1 MAEKKMIIDGVSCPF
16 TTERNVLEVA
26 RNNGID
32 IPSLCYCEN
41 LSIYGGCRLCL
52 VENDRGKMDAACS
65 MQPRDGMVVNTHTKQ
80 VLDSRRTTLQLLMSS
95 HRADCLTCDQ
105 SGRCKLQEYARR
117 YHVDEHRFEPNTYCT
132 EPMDLSSP
140 SIVRDPSKCIL
151 CGLCVRTC
159 AEIQNIGAVDFSGR
173 GKKAHISADFGKT
186 LKDTDCVGCG
196 QCAAVCPTG
205 AITIRNETEKF
216 WSMLQDQTRKVVV
229 QYAPSVRVGMA
240 ERFGLPANEP
250 CTGKLVAALRR
261 LGADVVYDTNLTAD
275 LTIMEEGSE
284 FIERFTHKDQYQW
297 PMFTSCCPGWVR
309 FVKSQYPELTDNLS
323 TAKSPQQMFGAVAKS
338 YFAEKVGIDPKRLF
352 VVSIMPCV
360 SKKSECALPTMKN
373 DAGDPDVDVSIT
385 TRELNIMMR
394 ANHIEPKY
402 LPEEEFDSPLGS
414 ATGAAVV
421 FGTTGGVMD
430 AALRS
435 AYFLITGKNPD
446 PDAFT
451 AVRGMDG
458 WKEATFNIPGAGD
471 VRVAV
476 VSSLGKAR
484 KLIEAVKRGD
494 AAYDFVEVM
503 ACPGGCAGG
512 GGQPIHDGTEFA
524 EDRGNVLWRLD
535 QGELLRFS
543 HENPDVKA
551 LYKDYLGAP
560 LGEKSH
566 HLLHTDHNA
575 WQMPQKML

>member
-1 MAEKKMIIDGVSCPF
+1 MAEEKKMIIDGVSCPF

-65 MQPRDGMVVNTHTKQ
+65 MQPRDGMVVSTHTKQ

-117 YHVDEHRFEPNTYCT
+117 YHVDAHRFEPNTYCT

-196 QCAAVCPTG
+196 QCASVCPTG

-240 ERFGLPANEP
+240 ERFALPANEP

-275 LTIMEEGSE
+275 LTIMEESAE
-284 FIERFTHKDQYQW
+284 FLEKVKTGAKL
-297 PMFTSCCPGWVR
+297 PMFTSCCPGWIQHVEHR
-309 FVKSQYPELTDNLS
+309 HPHLMPQVS
-323 TAKSPQQMFGAVAKS
+323 TCGSPMAMFGSLIRKQFAGENVYSVA
-338 YFAEKVGIDPKRLF
+338 
-352 VVSIMPCV
+352 IMPCTG
-360 SKKSECALPTMKN
+360 KKFEAARPELEK
-373 DAGDPDVDVSIT
+373 DGERLIDLVIT
-385 TRELNIMMR
+385 TSELCDMIEEAGIDF
-394 ANHIEPKY
+394 ANLPDEEP
-402 LPEEEFDSPLGS
+402 DAPLGDY
-414 ATGAAVV
+414 TGAGVI
-421 FGTTGGVMD
+421 FGVTGGVME

-435 AYFLITGKNPD
+435 AHFLVTGENPD
-446 PDAFT
+446 PDAFS
-451 AVRGMDG
+451 AVRGREG
-458 WKEATFNIPGAGD
+458 WREVTYNLAGKELT
-471 VRVAV
+471 VAI
-476 VSSLGKAR
+476 VSGLQNADN
-484 KLIEAVKRGD
+484 LCNAIENGEVD
-494 AAYDFVEVM
+494 YDFVEVM
-503 ACPGGCAGG
+503 ACPGGCVGG
-512 GGQPIHDGTEFA
+512 GGQPIHEGRECAA
-524 EDRGNVLWRLD
+524 ER
-535 QGELLRFS
+535 ELILRDIDTNSKLRFS
-543 HENPDVKA
+543 HENPSVVECYEKYFGEPNSEKA
-551 LYKDYLGAP
+551 
-560 LGEKSH
+560 EQ
-566 HLLHTDHNA
+566 LLHSDHFA
-575 WQMPQKML
+575 WGMPAARQQ

>member
-1 MAEKKMIIDGVSCPF
+1 MAEEKKMIIDGVSCPF

-65 MQPRDGMVVNTHTKQ
+65 MQPRDGMVVSTHTKQ

-117 YHVDEHRFEPNTYCT
+117 YHVDAHRFEPNTYCT

-196 QCAAVCPTG
+196 QCASVCPTG

-240 ERFGLPANEP
+240 ERFCLPANEP

-275 LTIMEEGSE
+275 LTIMEESAE
-284 FIERFTHKDQYQW
+284 FLEKVKTGAKL
-297 PMFTSCCPGWVR
+297 PMFTSCCPGWIQHVEHR
-309 FVKSQYPELTDNLS
+309 HPHLMPQVS
-323 TAKSPQQMFGAVAKS
+323 TCGSPMAMFGSLIRKQFAGENVYSVA
-338 YFAEKVGIDPKRLF
+338 
-352 VVSIMPCV
+352 IMPCTG
-360 SKKSECALPTMKN
+360 KKFEAARPELEK
-373 DAGDPDVDVSIT
+373 DGERLIDLVIT
-385 TRELNIMMR
+385 TSELCDMIEEAGIDF
-394 ANHIEPKY
+394 ANLPDEEP
-402 LPEEEFDSPLGS
+402 DAPLGDY
-414 ATGAAVV
+414 TGAGVI
-421 FGTTGGVMD
+421 FGVTGGVMD

-435 AYFLITGKNPD
+435 AYYLVTGENPD

-451 AVRGMDG
+451 AVRGMQG
-458 WKEATFNIPGAGD
+458 WKEASFDIPGAGT
-471 VRVAV
+471 VRTAV
-476 VSSLGKAR
+476 VSGLGNTR
-484 KLIEAVKRGD
+484 ELMEAIASGHVQ
-494 AAYDFVEVM
+494 YDFVEVM

-512 GGQPIHDGTEFA
+512 GGQPIHDGEECA
-524 EDRGNVLWRLD
+524 EARGNVLWRLD
-535 QGELLRFS
+535 YKMPLRFS
-543 HENPDVKA
+543 HENPDVQA
-551 LYKDYLGAP
+551 LYKEYLGKP
-560 LGEKSH
+560 LSERSH
-566 HLLHTDHNA
+566 HLLHTDIEA
-575 WQMPQKML
+575 WQMPQEL